1 MRSRFA
7 CALARANIGS
17 CCALALADEGIRTFR
32 AGEEEE
38 SPSGDSGCPARA
50 ADKRTLRPGPLV
62 NHPAPEDEER
72 IPRLWT
78 PHLLQCAY
86 LGDSAALLNGVWSN
100 GGWNKFHHVYRM
112 LIYKGPS
119 PI

>member
-1 MRSRFA
+1 MPLILFA
-7 CALARANIGS
+7 RWRLQMMD
-17 CCALALADEGIRTFR
+17 LADPLFF
-32 AGEEEE
+32 
-38 SPSGDSGCPARA
+38 SPARL

-86 LGDSAALLNGVWSN
+86 LGDSAALLNFVWSN
-100 GGWNKFHHVYRM
+100 GGWNKFHRAYRF
-112 LIYKGPS
+112 LIYKGPYPDERHFILS
-119 PI
+119 GSLNAILER